1 METYIF
7 SLIKHF
13 KNNNITSIFTYELP
27 EIIGNVEIPDSGLPF
42 IMDSI
47 IIMKN
52 IEIDTHI
59 KKCVYILKMRG
70 SKADN
75 TIKEVI
81 ISERGY
87 EIRDSFTES
96 DK

>member
-1 METYIF
+1 M
-7 SLIKHF
+7 
-13 KNNNITSIFTYELP
+13 P
-27 EIIGNVEIPDSGLPF
+27 EIIGDVKIPDSGLPF

-52 IEIDTHI
+52 IEIDGHI
-59 KKCVYILKMRG
+59 KKSISVLKMRG

-75 TIKEVI
+75 AIKEFIV
-81 ISERGY
+81 SDSGF

-96 DK
+96 GKQMCGCTTPEK